1 MDGGGVRALFRPHR
15 DLGSIP
21 PIFTFFFA
29 QQTQKTWS
37 ERGAQAPVDVV
48 DVGALSESE
57 FGACLCTVWGMQSFW
72 ALSKM

>member
-1 MDGGGVRALFRPHR
+1 MAEGCERCFDHTEAWVRSHPC
-15 DLGSIP
+15 SP
-21 PIFTFFFA
+21 FFFA
-29 QQTQKTWS
+29 QQTQKTLS

-57 FGACLCTVWGMQSFW
+57 FGACLHPVWGMQSFW